1 MVKIAN
7 FLQLKNVRVNKN
19 GLKING
25 LYGLSIAYSDLVQVD
40 TTSSILRIRLRT
52 NGYAPYVRI
61 ILKGQL
67 PIYINFTDKQK
78 TLDLYKRLIIKKSL
92 RPTLCLFNDGG
103 CSVFR
108 RFSSTFVSV

>member
-1 MVKIAN
+1 MEKIAN
-7 FLQLKNVRVNKN
+7 FLQLKNVQVNKN

-78 TLDLYKRLIIKKSL
+78 TLDLY
-92 RPTLCLFNDGG
+92 N
-103 CSVFR
+103 
-108 RFSSTFVSV
+108 

>member
-7 FLQLKNVRVNKN
+7 FLQLKNVQVNKN

-40 TTSSILRIRLRT
+40 TTSSILRI
-52 NGYAPYVRI
+52 NGYAPYARI

-78 TLDLYKRLIIKKSL
+78 TLDLYNRLIIKKSL
-92 RPTLCLFNDGG
+92 SPTLCLFNDGG

-108 RFSSTFVSV
+108 RFSSSFISV